1 MTEPTNPQSLSTL
14 VSVLNSAL
22 EHVPPAT
29 REILNQLATP
39 HLRRLEAQLTEKP
52 KKD

>member
-1 MTEPTNPQSLSTL
+1 MTDPSNMQSLATL

-22 EHVPPAT
+22 EHVPPTT

-39 HLRRLEAQLTEKP
+39 HLRRLEAHFAETP